1 MLPEQ
6 RKIIMENQKLLY
18 SFRKRGT
25 DLPEKALTLLSKKID
40 KAYKTMQKSIDE
52 LKQHN
57 IILDSN
63 DFLLNSS
70 FAYFAGF
77 YVTDDEVEVELLD
90 FQLEPVLEKIV
101 PALKKRVHYET
112 IHEVMEIMKNMIDEI
127 SENVTI
133 ESISIIFNKCMNYQN
148 KYVNILID
156 NMEQFNSIE
165 TTYMQIKALLNPE
178 YFVFGGKW
186 LRKTQFE
193 DFITK
198 NHQFV
203 NLFAI
208 KKR

>member
-101 PALKKRVHYET
+101 PALKK
-112 IHEVMEIMKNMIDEI
+112 K
-127 SENVTI
+127 S
-133 ESISIIFNKCMNYQN
+133 S
-148 KYVNILID
+148 L
-156 NMEQFNSIE
+156 
-165 TTYMQIKALLNPE
+165 
-178 YFVFGGKW
+178 
-186 LRKTQFE
+186 
-193 DFITK
+193 
-198 NHQFV
+198 
-203 NLFAI
+203 
-208 KKR
+208 